1 MAKSMFEW
9 IFETF
14 NNDCSNYDFPLPVTE
29 IIVNATTGHE
39 SLTFMHDSSSYNQI
53 QISPEDEEKIVF
65 QSKKKYY
72 YKVMSFG
79 LKNIASLYQR
89 EM

>member
-1 MAKSMFEW
+1 
-9 IFETF
+9 
-14 NNDCSNYDFPLPVTE
+14 
-29 IIVNATTGHE
+29 
-39 SLTFMHDSSSYNQI
+39 MHDSSSYNQI
-53 QISPEDEEKIVF
+53 QIAPEDEEKIVF

-79 LKNIASLYQR
+79 LKNIASIYQR